1 MAYYSWILEANYF
14 TDGIPEDLSFFSF
27 LAICFFHLFSI
38 FCLFLLFIL
47 DFKFILISPPMLGCT
62 VLSLV
67 NVCLFPQS
75 ARSAGLRVIP
85 TAWHFRLWVCL
96 PLLTSPTSVIP
107 PSNPSILMYW
117 QTLMWTNSS
126 QLTKGLSKHS
136 SISCNV
142 VLFCLWVCILT
153 RQITLNL
160 AEANFA
166 CYVLYSPADTRE
178 SNVLFKWG
186 TQMVQLKSI
195 HKGGLSG
202 SGIISALVHRHL
214 LSLSFTQ
221 RHTLC
226 LFIHWMKIRW

>member
-1 MAYYSWILEANYF
+1 MPFPLLQALLLLLLLPLLAVSQISVSLLLCSLYFRGAIMSWTRSYFSPHFVWLIILEFLKQITSQMASLK
-14 TDGIPEDLSFFSF
+14 IVFFFFF
-27 LAICFFHLFSI
+27 LAICFFHFLSF

-96 PLLTSPTSVIP
+96 PLLTSPTSIIP
-107 PSNPSILMYW
+107 PSNPSIFMYW

-136 SISCNV
+136 SIRCNV

-166 CYVLYSPADTRE
+166 CYVVYSPADTWE
-178 SNVLFKWG
+178 SNVLF
-186 TQMVQLKSI
+186 
-195 HKGGLSG
+195 
-202 SGIISALVHRHL
+202 
-214 LSLSFTQ
+214 
-221 RHTLC
+221 
-226 LFIHWMKIRW
+226 